1 MTIKD
6 LKEKFIVEPF
16 PYGTLRKIKKAG
28 KTEDPKEQFILFEK
42 KAATTGRSVHK
53 YLCPITRNGTYFSVK
68 GFKQTRDIQ
77 TLESNVKEYI
87 NSLPYDSD
95 YYCPRFRDGLTE
107 ELIIHDY
114 LGSIGFKNPFYSNS
128 QEYYELI
135 DKNIY
140 GFKSANVALSIWGLD
155 SWAFYDN
162 GKFNLPSEVRVVLHT
177 GDWSWLEVKAK
188 REVED
193 IKKAID
199 SVLKPLYL
207 TDSATNVKR
216 ATLLKNASNVE
227 MTMNKLMDSYEVGT
241 MDFKSHLKK
250 QLEETLAKLG

>member
-1 MTIKD
+1 MTITD
-6 LKEKFIVEPF
+6 INTKFQLSEF
-16 PYGTLRKIKKAG
+16 KHKG
-28 KTEDPKEQFILFEK
+28 KHLLFEK
-42 KAATTGRSVHK
+42 EVAKTGRSVHR
-53 YLCPITRNGTYFSVK
+53 YLCTIGRQGNRYFVD
-68 GFKQTRDIQ
+68 GFKPTDK
-77 TLESNVKEYI
+77 LEVLEQQVKDHVK
-87 NSLPYDSD
+87 SLLYDSD

-114 LGSIGFKNPFYSNS
+114 LESIGFKSPYHSNS
-128 QEYYELI
+128 QEYYELT

-140 GFKSANVALSIWGLD
+140 GFKSSDVAISIWGLD

-162 GKFNLPSEVRVVLHT
+162 GKFNLPSEVIVVLHT
-177 GDWSWLEVKAK
+177 GEWSWLEVKAK

-207 TDSATNVKR
+207 TDSVSNVKR

-241 MDFKSHLKK
+241 MDFKATLKK